1 MSFGDY
7 LWNEPCARC
16 QAKRDAAAIANLK
29 NTYLT
34 AADVNTE
41 YYRSLSHALYHRDIP
56 YVLLMHI
63 GAFDAEM
70 LWPLPRLHRAK
81 GFRFVTLPQAEARST
96 ITITMLI
103 SAFRPIRRQWK
114 MR

>member
-41 YYRSLSHALYHRDIP
+41 YYRILSKSI
-56 YVLLMHI
+56 
-63 GAFDAEM
+63 
-70 LWPLPRLHRAK
+70 
-81 GFRFVTLPQAEARST
+81 ARSVSQGHP
-96 ITITMLI
+96 LR
-103 SAFRPIRRQWK
+103 ALDAYRRV
-114 MR
+114 